1 MQQSTRNRAL
11 SSNAWTDLED
21 LQHVIDSV
29 VKAHLETCEF
39 TRERVKEMKMKA
51 KETCIYT
58 EPSRVSTTWC
68 FEIGRQKIFIYISK
82 FLYIL

>member
-51 KETCIYT
+51 KETCNYT
-58 EPSRVSTTWC
+58 EPSRVSHKHT
-68 FEIGRQKIFIYISK
+68 EN
-82 FLYIL
+82 